1 MIAEERL
8 HLDVYINSPAVLRQP
23 GRLHILNSYSCWKH
37 LNIRIVSDESSNEND
52 CYIYLIPLAKAMS
65 KFSTRQYTRQAA
77 IISTIAKYYFIH
89 VASLSHT
96 LALLSTAYMRTD
108 DKGGS
113 EWWRQGWGRGTGTSH
128 VTHHTTSLLHPT
140 AIATQSIAR
149 YLAPATCEVTTYRSG
164 MNHHRYSCTRRLC
177 DFTWRPG
184 NRTSCSRSSM

>member
-1 MIAEERL
+1 MSTSIVQQCWDSLADCTFWTVTAVGSTWTYELSLTNLQTRMIA
-8 HLDVYINSPAVLRQP
+8 
-23 GRLHILNSYSCWKH
+23 
-37 LNIRIVSDESSNEND
+37 
-52 CYIYLIPLAKAMS
+52 IYLIPLAKAMS

-113 EWWRQGWGRGTGTSH
+113 KWWRQGWGRGTGTCH

-140 AIATQSIAR
+140 AIATRSIAR
-149 YLAPATCEVTTYRSG
+149 YLAPATCEVTTYLSS
-164 MNHHRYSCTRRLC
+164 MNHL
-177 DFTWRPG
+177 
-184 NRTSCSRSSM
+184 